1 MLESLEETQRGNGA
15 WRSRDP
21 GSLADVPTRGDM
33 TGCGE
38 AVWSWDQSWTHG
50 SWTRAGLGP
59 GRAVLCAQV
68 GAGASLWAGEED
80 SHVGVP
86 WDEGQGTD
94 AVRMWGQER
103 GPPSWHR

>member
-1 MLESLEETQRGNGA
+1 MLESLEETQRGNGG

-21 GSLADVPTRGDM
+21 GSLADVPSWGDM

-38 AVWSWDQSWTHG
+38 AVWSWDQSWADG
-50 SWTRAGLGP
+50 SWTLAGLGP
-59 GRAVLCAQV
+59 GWAVLCAQV
-68 GAGASLWAGEED
+68 GAEASLWAGEED